1 MPSPMN
7 SAIIDLPVRKLAVDL
22 ASGFGRHWHGG
33 DAYRS
38 MYFNALSMS
47 FPVGE
52 QFFIDSVRAG
62 AAALPPHEGHAP
74 LQAMVAQFIG
84 QEATHRHLH
93 GLYNRHLERQNLRNR
108 WQGWAQRRVNWCNS
122 FGLSPLNVV
131 AVTAA
136 YEHLTAVFADT
147 LLRHGLMEGAEEQM
161 QTLWT
166 WHAAEETE
174 HKAVAFE
181 LYRAMGGGALRRIAW
196 YLYVFCIFSL
206 ESNVQTLLNLKRDG
220 SLLRVRTWRAALGFW
235 FGRNGQLR
243 SSARALLAY
252 LHPSFHPDD
261 DDNRAVAA
269 RWLADNSSRWTRV
282 K

>member
-1 MPSPMN
+1 MPI
-7 SAIIDLPVRKLAVDL
+7 AAIDLPVRKLAIDL
-22 ASGFGRHWHGG
+22 SSGFARHWHGG

-52 QFFIDSVRAG
+52 QFFIDAVRAG
-62 AAALPPHEGHAP
+62 AATLPDDEAHAP
-74 LQAMVAQFIG
+74 LHALVAQFTG

-108 WQGWAQRRVNWCNS
+108 WQGWAQRRVDWCHAL
-122 FGLSPLNVV
+122 GLSPLNLV

-136 YEHLTAVFADT
+136 YEHLTAVFSDA
-147 LLRHGLMEGAEEQM
+147 LLRHGWMDGADEPM
-161 QTLWT
+161 QTLWR
-166 WHAAEETE
+166 WHASEETE
-174 HKAVAFE
+174 HKAVAFD
-181 LYRAMGGGALRRIAW
+181 LYRAMGGGNLRRMAW
-196 YLYVFCIFSL
+196 YLYVFAIFSL

-220 SLLRVRTWRAALGFW
+220 SLFRPRTWGSALRFW

-243 SSARALLAY
+243 RCTGALLGY
-252 LHPSFHPDD
+252 LRPGFHPDD
-261 DDNRAVAA
+261 DDNRAIAA
-269 RWLADNSSRWTRV
+269 QWLARNSSRWTRV

>member
-1 MPSPMN
+1 MN
-7 SAIIDLPVRKLAVDL
+7 FATIDLPVRKLAVDL

-38 MYFNALSMS
+38 MVFNALSMS

-62 AAALPPHEGHAP
+62 AATLPQDDRYAWLH
-74 LQAMVAQFIG
+74 AMVAQFVG

-93 GLYNRHLERQNLRNR
+93 GLYNRHLETQNLRNR
-108 WQGWAQRRVNWCNS
+108 WQGWAQRRVNWCNR
-122 FGLSPLNVV
+122 FGLSPRNVV

-147 LLRHGLMEGAEEQM
+147 LLRHALMHGAEDKM
-161 QTLWT
+161 QTLWH

-181 LYRAMGGGALRRIAW
+181 LYRAMGGGTLRRIAW
-196 YLYVFCIFSL
+196 YCYVLCIFSL

-220 SLLRVRTWRAALGFW
+220 SLLRLRTWGSALRFW
-235 FGRNGQLR
+235 FGRRGQLR
-243 SSARALLAY
+243 LCARPLLAY
-252 LHPSFHPDD
+252 LRPSFHPDD

-269 RWLADNSSRWTRV
+269 QWLNDNRARWTRM

>member
-1 MPSPMN
+1 MQPSFT
-7 SAIIDLPVRKLAVDL
+7 DLPVRKLAVDL
-22 ASGFGRHWHGG
+22 AGGFGRHWHGG

-62 AAALPPHEGHAP
+62 AATLPDDARHAP
-74 LQAMVAQFIG
+74 LRAMAAQFIG

-93 GLYNRHLERQNLRNR
+93 GLYNRHLETQGLRNR
-108 WQGWAQRRVNWCNS
+108 WQGWAQRRVNWS
-122 FGLSPLNVV
+122 RRFGLSALNVV

-136 YEHLTAVFADT
+136 YEHLTAVFADA
-147 LLRHGLMEGAEEQM
+147 LLRHGWMDGAEEEM
-161 QTLWT
+161 RALWQ

-196 YLYVFCIFSL
+196 YLYVFCMFSL

-220 SLLRVRTWRAALGFW
+220 SLLRPGTWGAALRFW
-235 FGRNGQLR
+235 CGRNGQLR
-243 SSARALLAY
+243 RAARPLLAY
-252 LHPSFHPDD
+252 LRPSFHPDD
-261 DDNRAVAA
+261 DDNRALAA
-269 RWLADNSSRWTRV
+269 QWLERNSRRWTRV

>member
-1 MPSPMN
+1 MN
-7 SAIIDLPVRKLAVDL
+7 FAIIDLPIRKLAVDL
-22 ASGFGRHWHGG
+22 ASGFSRHWHGG

-62 AAALPPHEGHAP
+62 AATLPQDERHAP
-74 LQAMVAQFIG
+74 LQAMVAQFVG

-93 GLYNRHLERQNLRNR
+93 SLYNRHLETHNLRNR
-108 WQGWAQRRVNWCNS
+108 WQGWAQRRVNWS
-122 FGLSPLNVV
+122 RRFGLSPRNVV

-147 LLRHGLMEGAEEQM
+147 LLRHDLMQGAEEQM
-161 QTLWT
+161 QTLWR

-196 YLYVFCIFSL
+196 YCYVFCIFSL

-220 SLLRVRTWRAALGFW
+220 SLLRRSTWGSALAFW
-235 FGRNGQLR
+235 FGRTGQLR
-243 SSARALLAY
+243 LCARALMAY
-252 LHPSFHPDD
+252 LRPTFHPDD
-261 DDNRAVAA
+261 DDNRAAA
-269 RWLADNSSRWTRV
+269 AQWLEDNHARWTRM

>member
-1 MPSPMN
+1 MN
-7 SAIIDLPVRKLAVDL
+7 PVIIDLPVRKLAVDL

-62 AAALPPHEGHAP
+62 AATLPQDEAHAALH
-74 LQAMVAQFIG
+74 AMVAQFIG

-93 GLYNRHLERQNLRNR
+93 GLYNRHLDAQGLRNR
-108 WQGWAQRRVNWCNS
+108 WQGWAQRRVNWS
-122 FGLSPLNVV
+122 HRFGLSPLNVV

-147 LLRHGLMEGAEEQM
+147 LMRHDLMAGAEEKM
-161 QTLWT
+161 RTLWH

-196 YLYVFCIFSL
+196 YLYVFGMFSL
-206 ESNVQTLLNLKRDG
+206 ESNAQTLLNLRRDG
-220 SLLRVRTWRAALGFW
+220 SLLRARTWIAAGRFW
-235 FGRNGQLR
+235 RGQLR
-243 SSARALLAY
+243 RSVRPLLAY
-252 LHPSFHPDD
+252 LRPSFHPDD
-261 DDNRAVAA
+261 DDNRALAMQ
-269 RWLADNSSRWTRV
+269 WLHDNRARWTRV

>member
-1 MPSPMN
+1 MPH
-7 SAIIDLPVRKLAVDL
+7 AITDLPVRKLAVDL
-22 ASGFGRHWHGG
+22 AGGFGRHWHGD

-62 AAALPPHEGHAP
+62 AATLPPEERHAP

-93 GLYNRHLERQNLRNR
+93 GLYNRQLESQGLRNR
-108 WQGWAQRRVNWCNS
+108 WQGWAQRRVNWS
-122 FGLSPLNVV
+122 RRFGLSPLNVV

-136 YEHLTAVFADT
+136 YEHLTAVFADA
-147 LLRHGLMEGAEEQM
+147 LLRHGWMDGAEEEM
-161 QTLWT
+161 RALWQ

-181 LYRAMGGGALRRIAW
+181 LYRAMGGGAPRRIAW
-196 YLYVFCIFSL
+196 YLYVFCMFSL

-220 SLLRVRTWRAALGFW
+220 SLLRPRTWGAALRFW
-235 FGRNGQLR
+235 CGRNGQLR
-243 SSARALLAY
+243 RAARPLLSY
-252 LHPSFHPDD
+252 LRPSFHPDD
-261 DDNRAVAA
+261 DDNRALAA
-269 RWLADNSSRWTRV
+269 QWLQRNSRRWTRV